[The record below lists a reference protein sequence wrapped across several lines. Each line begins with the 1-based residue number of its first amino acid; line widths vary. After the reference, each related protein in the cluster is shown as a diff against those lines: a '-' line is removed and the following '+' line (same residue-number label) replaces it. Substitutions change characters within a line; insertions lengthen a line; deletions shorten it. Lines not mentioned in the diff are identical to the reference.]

1 MDMEYAGVHLLDNP
15 YFLDVAF
22 DYYIPSEYRG
32 RVAVGDFVVV
42 PFGNANKRR
51 FALVTALKDSPEKKG
66 TACKPI
72 FGVVSKKLSL
82 TSEMMGLC
90 SFIKEQ
96 TLSTLGDAARSMI
109 PAAALSRL
117 FEVYSATSQEN
128 DNNLSDEL
136 TLLVCEYIRKKGSVK
151 FDLLKKHFGADVHK
165 TLDAL
170 VNSGVLKRDC
180 IFSDAPE
187 LVETVY
193 MLSIDRARAEA
204 ILSGEDGEIKL
215 RSEKHREII
224 SLLLENCEM
233 SYAELLRSAN
243 ATSSQLKAVCEKG
256 IVRFE
261 EREVIIPDVLDAD
274 IAVDKREIILND
286 EQGAAYGE
294 LSRMAD
300 SGKPSAAL
308 LYGVTGSGKTSVM
321 LKLIDRMQ
329 EREKGVIVL
338 LPEIALTPQTLSI
351 FRSRYGSRVA
361 VVHSGL
367 SPKKRY
373 DTYNK
378 IKEGK
383 ADVVVGTRSAVFS
396 PVKNLGAIIIDEEQE
411 HTYKSDMSP
420 KYHARDIARYRC
432 ATNNALMLLAS
443 ATPSLESYKKAL
455 DGKYTLLKLNNR
467 YGGATLPKTTV
478 VDMRRE
484 VSAGNT
490 SPMSSLLCER
500 LVETVRKGEQAILF
514 LNRRGYNNFLSCR
527 DCGES
532 VKCPKCSVSM
542 TYHTFGGSYDKGEL
556 RCHWCGSRMPVPR
569 KCPSCDGEHIVHMG
583 YGTQRLEEELSA
595 LLPNAR
601 ILRMDGDTTASS
613 SSYEKMLTSFKNHEA
628 DILLGTQIVTKG
640 HDFPD
645 VTLVGVLLADSSLYL
660 DDYRAN
666 EKTFAM
672 LTQVIGRAGR
682 AKKAGEAI
690 IQTVNPDNDCIKLA
704 CKQDYESFFAGAIS
718 LRKLLKFP
726 PYCDIVLMTLS
737 ANDEKELM
745 RASKL
750 LSDTL
755 REECRGVYAGLPI
768 ELYGP
773 FEAPVYKVENKY
785 RMRIVAKCVLNK
797 ESRALFS
804 SVLAKFSQAAVKGL
818 TLSVDLN
825 PSNL

>member
-1 MDMEYAGVHLLDNP
+1 MEYAGVHLLDNP
-15 YFLDVAF
+15 YFLDVEF

-32 RVAVGDFVVV
+32 KVAVGDFVVV
-42 PFGNANKRR
+42 PFGNSNKRR
-51 FALVTALKDSPEKKG
+51 LALVTALRDNPEKKG
-66 TACKPI
+66 TVCKP
-72 FGVVSKKLSL
+72 VSDLVSKKLSL
-82 TSEMMGLC
+82 SDEMMGLC
-90 SFIKEQ
+90 AFMKEQ
-96 TLSTLGDAARSMI
+96 TLCTMGDAARSMV

-117 FEVYSATSQEN
+117 TDVYSVASL
-128 DNNLSDEL
+128 DNEKDLLDES
-136 TLLVCEYIRKKGSVK
+136 TLLVCEHIRKRGSVK
-151 FDLLKKHFGADVHK
+151 FDLLKKHFGADVVK
-165 TLDAL
+165 LLDRL
-170 VNSGVLKRDC
+170 CDEGILKRDC
-180 IFSDAPE
+180 VFLDSAE
-187 LVETVY
+187 SFETFY
-193 MLSIDRARAEA
+193 SLKIDSEHAEA
-204 ILSGEDGEIKL
+204 ILRGEDASIKL
-215 RSEKHREII
+215 RSEKHTRILALLYENGEMSSAELIRAAEVTTAQIKAMCDKGLVVATQKEVVSSEDAEKNAVPDRREI
-224 SLLLENCEM
+224 M
-233 SYAELLRSAN
+233 
-243 ATSSQLKAVCEKG
+243 
-256 IVRFE
+256 
-261 EREVIIPDVLDAD
+261 
-274 IAVDKREIILND
+274 LND
-286 EQGAAYGE
+286 EQNAAFE
-294 LSRMAD
+294 KLSLMAD
-300 SGKPSAAL
+300 SKKASAAL

-321 LKLIDRMQ
+321 LKLIDRMG
-329 EREKGVIVL
+329 ERGKGVIVL

-367 SPKKRY
+367 SSRNRY
-373 DTYNK
+373 ETYLK
-378 IKEGK
+378 IKEGR

-432 ATNNALMLLAS
+432 AKSDALMLLAS
-443 ATPSLESYKKAL
+443 ATPSIESFKKAI
-455 DGKYTLLKLNNR
+455 DGKYALLRLNNR

-478 VDMRRE
+478 VDMRLE
-484 VSAGNT
+484 AASGNT
-490 SPMSSLLCER
+490 SPMSSLLCQR
-500 LVETVRKGEQAILF
+500 LVETVSKGEQAILF

-532 VKCPKCSVSM
+532 IKCPRCSVSM
-542 TYHTFGGSYDKGEL
+542 TYHTFRGSYDRGEL
-556 RCHWCGSRMPVPR
+556 RCHWCGSRMQVPK
-569 KCPSCDGEHIVHMG
+569 KCPSCDGEHIAHMG
-583 YGTQRLEEELSA
+583 YGTQRLEEELSS
-595 LLPNAR
+595 LLPDAK

-682 AKKAGEAI
+682 SKKAGEAI

-704 CKQDYESFFAGAIS
+704 CKQDYDSFYAGAVA
-718 LRKLLKFP
+718 LRRMLKFP
-726 PYCDIVLMTLS
+726 PYCDMVLLTLS
-737 ANDEKELM
+737 ASDEKELLK
-745 RASKL
+745 ASKV

-755 REECRGVYAGLPI
+755 KELCRGAYAGIPI
-768 ELYGP
+768 ELFGP

-785 RMRIVAKCVLNK
+785 RMRMVAKCVLNRD
-797 ESRALFS
+797 SRALFS
-804 SVLAKFSQAAVKGL
+804 SVLSKFSQAAVKGL